1 MISGVQ
7 PAGEKLGPSFTTKK
21 INDEECSHEANEV
34 NHKHVCSN
42 TEKVIIKVENEE
54 SSCSY
59 MEETKH
65 KKIEEE
71 CSHQENEVKHEHVCL
86 NTEEVII
93 KVEYEESGSSYV
105 EETNHKIAKCPSCKY
120 EFCIPIE
127 NLKNQASL
135 ASKETKPSCS
145 NSLSEPLSK
154 VESVFE
160 TLEIQKLE
168 KKLELKTAL
177 AKKRLFTIKK
187 LQKENKILINKN
199 LRLKHI
205 IECLKKDR
213 FGKSNYRAALGT
225 CSPKNT

>member
-1 MISGVQ
+1 MHISLTVMLLSVSQCISIIQFSVRTNFHLTTNSFKKMISGVQ

-21 INDEECSHEANEV
+21 IN
-34 NHKHVCSN
+34 
-42 TEKVIIKVENEE
+42 
-54 SSCSY
+54 
-59 MEETKH
+59 
-65 KKIEEE
+65 EEE